1 MKPARLSR
9 KEKRRR
15 LRTSR
20 ELLTIPEAA
29 MRTKR
34 KPSTWRSDILLRKI
48 PYVKI
53 GRQVRIPVE
62 VVDQLISDGWREPKP
77 VVSGEISGA
86 GNPMPPSKT

>member
-1 MKPARLSR
+1 MQQPQQIFTDVEQVMMKN
-9 KEKRRR
+9 
-15 LRTSR
+15 SR

-34 KPSTWRSDILLRKI
+34 KPSTWRSDILLKKI

-62 VVDQLISDGWREPKP
+62 VVDQMIRDGWRDPLP
-77 VVSGEISGA
+77 VVSGEVDG
-86 GNPMPPSKT
+86 KTK